1 MSRSDAPSTA
11 VLALA
16 GIAIVGG
23 LAGLV
28 FTGASRPFD
37 TTVMEFVRSEPLRE
51 PLAFL
56 RLVTEA
62 GSTWAV
68 MILAAASLL
77 VGFAIGP
84 WRHGVIA
91 AVVVGLASIGNGL
104 IKVAIARQRPDLIDA
119 VLSEPG
125 YSFPSGH
132 AALGMVGWGI
142 LAVLVSRTRL
152 PRAIRLALVAAMAVT
167 VVLIGISRVYLG
179 VHYPTDVIAGWTLG
193 GVVVLLYERLTRT
206 VSREPAAAA
215 VDADPAAPRSGPP
228 AAG

>member
-1 MSRSDAPSTA
+1 MSRSGAPSTV

-16 GIAIVGG
+16 GIALVAG

-28 FTGASRPFD
+28 FTGASRAFD
-37 TTVMEFVRSEPLRE
+37 TTVMEFVRSEPMRE
-51 PLAFL
+51 PLGFL
-56 RLVTEA
+56 RVVTEA
-62 GSTWAV
+62 GSTGAV
-68 MILAAASLL
+68 MILAAAALL
-77 VGFAIGP
+77 VGLAIGP

-91 AVVVGLASIGNGL
+91 AVVVGLASIGNAL
-104 IKVAIARQRPDLIDA
+104 IKVAIARERPDLIDA
-119 VLSEPG
+119 IVSEPG

-132 AALGMVGWGI
+132 SALGMVGWGI
-142 LAVLVSRTRL
+142 LAVVVSRTRL
-152 PRAIRLALVAAMAVT
+152 PRAVRLALVAVMAVI
-167 VVLIGISRVYLG
+167 VVLIGVSRVYLG

-193 GVVVLLYERLTRT
+193 GVIVLLYERLTRT